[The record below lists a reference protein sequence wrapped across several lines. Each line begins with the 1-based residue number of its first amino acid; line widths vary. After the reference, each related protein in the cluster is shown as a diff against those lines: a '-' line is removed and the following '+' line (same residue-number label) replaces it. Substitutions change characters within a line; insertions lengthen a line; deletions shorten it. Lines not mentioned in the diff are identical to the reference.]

1 MTKEDRQATDD
12 EAKSSACADSRHIV
26 YSVATPPYYL
36 PQQTTGAY
44 VVDEFFHE
52 VGRRL
57 CLVCETQGA
66 RGRRGEVLGEVSVNL
81 KDNKSQ
87 EKPYAER
94 APSTLPL
101 LHGESI
107 CARRLISQPGVKP
120 IF

>member
-57 CLVCETQGA
+57 CLSMCA
-66 RGRRGEVLGEVSVNL
+66 M
-81 KDNKSQ
+81 
-87 EKPYAER
+87 
-94 APSTLPL
+94 
-101 LHGESI
+101 I
-107 CARRLISQPGVKP
+107 CASSLLFGFGDTAWDTDMDTEMWTV
-120 IF
+120 